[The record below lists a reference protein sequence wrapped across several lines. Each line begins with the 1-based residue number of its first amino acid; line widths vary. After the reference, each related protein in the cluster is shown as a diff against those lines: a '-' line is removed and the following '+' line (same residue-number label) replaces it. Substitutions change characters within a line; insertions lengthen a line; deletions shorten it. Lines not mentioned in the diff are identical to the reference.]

1 MNLQVLLYVHVWLN
15 FDIFASFAFNLQA
28 GAKVNISAGG
38 ATPLHI
44 AADSGNLEIIN
55 SLLQAGADPNA
66 IDEVVWSLVHGQ
78 SCTAMHYSLKENV
91 LFLPFLLLTYGM
103 VYQCIIFF
111 FFLSSFLDK
120 TSFH

>member
-1 MNLQVLLYVHVWLN
+1 MLILNQQELLYVHFLQN

-28 GAKVNISAGG
+28 GAKVNITAGG

-66 IDEVVWSLVHGQ
+66 TDEVVWCTAHGQ
-78 SCTAMHYSLKENV
+78 SFTAIH
-91 LFLPFLLLTYGM
+91 
-103 VYQCIIFF
+103 
-111 FFLSSFLDK
+111 
-120 TSFH
+120 